1 MARRGS
7 GEEWTTLVVTEPR
20 APIFP
25 VTSCWQLDQTAS
37 TTPWLFPGQE
47 PARPL
52 GATYLSLKLR
62 QHGIDPLQAET
73 VLASPWPPTCRH
85 RSSRDF
91 TGTSI
96 SNATRWT
103 GYAKRDWLDYIAS
116 RKQD

>member
-73 VLASPWPPTCRH
+73 VLASPWPPTCSTSVLARFHRDQHQQRH
-85 RSSRDF
+85 P
-91 TGTSI
+91 
-96 SNATRWT
+96 
-103 GYAKRDWLDYIAS
+103 LD
-116 RKQD
+116 RLRQT